1 MTGRGW
7 QTGADIH
14 KGHPLDLIPTIA
26 PTQWLIS
33 TEHLWLRA
41 LIHAPCIN
49 GYINICIHVRLV
61 SCNPFRDTRRWRVEA
76 LNPSEEGRRY
86 DLFNQFFQ
94 HEFMSHSQL
103 KIHPWTAQQF
113 SIHIKLDSP
122 CFCCYPEIT
131 GENDG
136 EEREKWLQLDLI
148 RCDREQMEFI
158 EMDLKLTSQHT

>member
-1 MTGRGW
+1 MTGQGW

-86 DLFNQFFQ
+86 DLFNRLFQ

-103 KIHPWTAQQF
+103 NIHPWTAQQNLHPHKTWLTIF
-113 SIHIKLDSP
+113 LLLPRDHWRMMVRR
-122 CFCCYPEIT
+122 
-131 GENDG
+131 GRNDCN
-136 EEREKWLQLDLI
+136 WI
-148 RCDREQMEFI
+148 
-158 EMDLKLTSQHT
+158 